1 MEKAK
6 KARERDCYIK
16 PIKAWKLMKAA
27 DEENMTTYIYG
38 VTGSGKTSLVKH
50 YMIRQKEIY
59 DLFDAETLCAEELKL
74 PSVKT
79 RRIVVIDNLHRL
91 AWENDEKLREAVLA
105 LIRREDIWL
114 ILSGRCPV
122 LPWMS
127 DARFREGFYVI
138 DEELLFFSPKDVK
151 RFTKAADIILT
162 EEMERRLV
170 GLFRGYPLAWYML
183 YQRIRENDKWRDC
196 ILGVE
201 HYEKIFKWSQDHVWD
216 YLEFHVYDQWEPQMQ
231 EFLMEVSIVDSFTV
245 RMAEMITGE
254 RNIEWL
260 IERARWMGNFLR
272 EKICPDGSVRYELY
286 DPMGVSMRRRIRRKY
301 SKEKLAALYENA
313 GLCYQLDGE
322 STKALEM
329 YQEAGATERMV
340 SVLVDNV
347 RRAPTSADYYA
358 LKQYYFALSEDII
371 CQNPELMTGMSML
384 QSLLLNPE
392 ESERWYQQLVQY
404 AKEHRGSERKLAKS
418 RLLFLDISL
427 LQRGSE
433 DMINIFKQSYR
444 LLFERKLTL
453 YEFSVTGNQ
462 PSQMNGG
469 KDFCEWSKCDREL
482 ARSIGK
488 VVEFI
493 LGRYGKG
500 MVDLALAE
508 SFLEKG
514 EDNYEV
520 SFLANRGRMQ
530 AEAGGKLEQCFVADG
545 ILAWL
550 HIQNGRYNEALEL
563 MQRFWERAQK
573 ENAQQLLPNIRTF
586 QIRCAL
592 YAGERAM
599 IAKWMETAP
608 DEEIEFRTYD
618 RFQFLTKVR
627 VYLQMGRYEQA
638 YNLLVKLQYYAS
650 MMKRTYIL
658 MECDLLMAV
667 TLYRMGQD
675 EWETFLDKVLTKA
688 CEYHFVR
695 LLSREGVAL
704 QPLLAR
710 IKWPADASE
719 DEPASRQAFL
729 KEVCSE
735 TDQMARYYPGYLKAG
750 QKDVRL
756 SDTAV
761 SILKLQAEGMS
772 RADIAKRLHMT
783 EANVKY
789 HMAQNYKKLGVK
801 NKAGAVMEGKK
812 RGLI

>member
-50 YMIRQKEIY
+50 YMIRQKETY
-59 DLFDAETLCAEELKL
+59 DLFDAETLRAEELKL
-74 PSVKT
+74 PSAKT

-469 KDFCEWSKCDREL
+469 KDFCEWSKRDREL

-801 NKAGAVMEGKK
+801 NKAAAVMEGKK

>member
-50 YMIRQKEIY
+50 YMIRQKETY
-59 DLFDAETLCAEELKL
+59 DLFDAETLRAEELKL

-469 KDFCEWSKCDREL
+469 KDFCEWSKRDREL

-592 YAGERAM
+592 YAGERVM

-675 EWETFLDKVLTKA
+675 KWETFLDKVLTKA

>member
-1 MEKAK
+1 MEKTK
-6 KARERDCYIK
+6 KARDRDCYIK
-16 PIKAWKLMKAA
+16 PIKAWKLMKVA

-50 YMIRQKEIY
+50 YMIRQKETY

-74 PSVKT
+74 PSAKT

-91 AWENDEKLREAVLA
+91 EWENDEKLREAVLA

-138 DEELLFFSPKDVK
+138 DEELLFFSPEDVK

-183 YQRIRENDKWRDC
+183 HQRIRENDKWRDC

-216 YLEFHVYDQWEPQMQ
+216 YLEFHVYDQWETQMQ

-254 RNIEWL
+254 RNIERL

-469 KDFCEWSKCDREL
+469 KDFCEWSKRDREL
-482 ARSIGK
+482 AR
-488 VVEFI
+488 
-493 LGRYGKG
+493 
-500 MVDLALAE
+500 
-508 SFLEKG
+508 
-514 EDNYEV
+514 
-520 SFLANRGRMQ
+520 
-530 AEAGGKLEQCFVADG
+530 
-545 ILAWL
+545 
-550 HIQNGRYNEALEL
+550 
-563 MQRFWERAQK
+563 
-573 ENAQQLLPNIRTF
+573 
-586 QIRCAL
+586 
-592 YAGERAM
+592 
-599 IAKWMETAP
+599 
-608 DEEIEFRTYD
+608 
-618 RFQFLTKVR
+618 
-627 VYLQMGRYEQA
+627 
-638 YNLLVKLQYYAS
+638 
-650 MMKRTYIL
+650 
-658 MECDLLMAV
+658 
-667 TLYRMGQD
+667 
-675 EWETFLDKVLTKA
+675 
-688 CEYHFVR
+688 
-695 LLSREGVAL
+695 
-704 QPLLAR
+704 
-710 IKWPADASE
+710 
-719 DEPASRQAFL
+719 
-729 KEVCSE
+729 
-735 TDQMARYYPGYLKAG
+735 
-750 QKDVRL
+750 
-756 SDTAV
+756 
-761 SILKLQAEGMS
+761 
-772 RADIAKRLHMT
+772 
-783 EANVKY
+783 
-789 HMAQNYKKLGVK
+789 
-801 NKAGAVMEGKK
+801 
-812 RGLI
+812 

>member
-50 YMIRQKEIY
+50 YMIRQKETY

-301 SKEKLAALYENA
+301 SKEKLTALYENA

-469 KDFCEWSKCDREL
+469 KDFCEWSKRDREL

>member
-50 YMIRQKEIY
+50 YMIRQKETY

-105 LIRREDIWL
+105 MIRREDIWL

-201 HYEKIFKWSQDHVWD
+201 HYDKIFKWSQDHVWD

-433 DMINIFKQSYR
+433 DIINIFKQSYR

-469 KDFCEWSKCDREL
+469 KDFCEWSKRDREL

>member
-1 MEKAK
+1 MEKTK
-6 KARERDCYIK
+6 KARDRDCYIK
-16 PIKAWKLMKAA
+16 PIKAWKLMKVA

-50 YMIRQKEIY
+50 YMIRQKETY

-74 PSVKT
+74 PSAKT

-91 AWENDEKLREAVLA
+91 EWENDEKLREAVLA

-138 DEELLFFSPKDVK
+138 DEELLFFSPEDVK

-183 YQRIRENDKWRDC
+183 HQRIRENDKWRDC

-254 RNIEWL
+254 RNIERL

-469 KDFCEWSKCDREL
+469 KDFCEWSKRDREL

-520 SFLANRGRMQ
+520 SSLANRGRMQ

-563 MQRFWERAQK
+563 MQRF
-573 ENAQQLLPNIRTF
+573 
-586 QIRCAL
+586 
-592 YAGERAM
+592 
-599 IAKWMETAP
+599 
-608 DEEIEFRTYD
+608 
-618 RFQFLTKVR
+618 
-627 VYLQMGRYEQA
+627 
-638 YNLLVKLQYYAS
+638 
-650 MMKRTYIL
+650 
-658 MECDLLMAV
+658 
-667 TLYRMGQD
+667 
-675 EWETFLDKVLTKA
+675 
-688 CEYHFVR
+688 
-695 LLSREGVAL
+695 
-704 QPLLAR
+704 
-710 IKWPADASE
+710 
-719 DEPASRQAFL
+719 
-729 KEVCSE
+729 
-735 TDQMARYYPGYLKAG
+735 
-750 QKDVRL
+750 
-756 SDTAV
+756 
-761 SILKLQAEGMS
+761 
-772 RADIAKRLHMT
+772 
-783 EANVKY
+783 
-789 HMAQNYKKLGVK
+789 
-801 NKAGAVMEGKK
+801 
-812 RGLI
+812 

>member
-260 IERARWMGNFLR
+260 IERTRWMGNFLR

-469 KDFCEWSKCDREL
+469 KDFCEWSKRDREL

-675 EWETFLDKVLTKA
+675 EWKTFLDKVLTKA

>member
-1 MEKAK
+1 MEKTK
-6 KARERDCYIK
+6 KARDRDCYIK
-16 PIKAWKLMKAA
+16 PIKAWKLMKVA

-50 YMIRQKEIY
+50 YMIRQKETY
-59 DLFDAETLCAEELKL
+59 DLFDAETLRAEELKL
-74 PSVKT
+74 PSAKT

-91 AWENDEKLREAVLA
+91 EWENDEKLREAVLA

-138 DEELLFFSPKDVK
+138 DEELLFFSPEDVK

-183 YQRIRENDKWRDC
+183 HQRIRENDKWRDC

-254 RNIEWL
+254 RNIERL

-469 KDFCEWSKCDREL
+469 KDFCEWSKRDREL

-500 MVDLALAE
+500 IGESGFVLYYTDQCPFTYYWVPRVVEAAAAHGIPLKTVRIADKETAQNLPAPVTTYALFRDGKFVTLAIQSDKKFLALA
-508 SFLEKG
+508 
-514 EDNYEV
+514 
-520 SFLANRGRMQ
+520 
-530 AEAGGKLEQCFVADG
+530 
-545 ILAWL
+545 
-550 HIQNGRYNEALEL
+550 
-563 MQRFWERAQK
+563 
-573 ENAQQLLPNIRTF
+573 
-586 QIRCAL
+586 
-592 YAGERAM
+592 
-599 IAKWMETAP
+599 
-608 DEEIEFRTYD
+608 
-618 RFQFLTKVR
+618 
-627 VYLQMGRYEQA
+627 
-638 YNLLVKLQYYAS
+638 
-650 MMKRTYIL
+650 
-658 MECDLLMAV
+658 
-667 TLYRMGQD
+667 
-675 EWETFLDKVLTKA
+675 
-688 CEYHFVR
+688 
-695 LLSREGVAL
+695 
-704 QPLLAR
+704 
-710 IKWPADASE
+710 
-719 DEPASRQAFL
+719 
-729 KEVCSE
+729 
-735 TDQMARYYPGYLKAG
+735 
-750 QKDVRL
+750 
-756 SDTAV
+756 
-761 SILKLQAEGMS
+761 
-772 RADIAKRLHMT
+772 
-783 EANVKY
+783 
-789 HMAQNYKKLGVK
+789 GVK
-801 NKAGAVMEGKK
+801 G
-812 RGLI
+812 

>member
-1 MEKAK
+1 
-6 KARERDCYIK
+6 
-16 PIKAWKLMKAA
+16 MK
-27 DEENMTTYIYG
+27 M
-38 VTGSGKTSLVKH
+38 
-50 YMIRQKEIY
+50 
-59 DLFDAETLCAEELKL
+59 
-74 PSVKT
+74 
-79 RRIVVIDNLHRL
+79 
-91 AWENDEKLREAVLA
+91 
-105 LIRREDIWL
+105 
-114 ILSGRCPV
+114 
-122 LPWMS
+122 
-127 DARFREGFYVI
+127 
-138 DEELLFFSPKDVK
+138 
-151 RFTKAADIILT
+151 
-162 EEMERRLV
+162 
-170 GLFRGYPLAWYML
+170 
-183 YQRIRENDKWRDC
+183 
-196 ILGVE
+196 
-201 HYEKIFKWSQDHVWD
+201 
-216 YLEFHVYDQWEPQMQ
+216 
-231 EFLMEVSIVDSFTV
+231 
-245 RMAEMITGE
+245 
-254 RNIEWL
+254 
-260 IERARWMGNFLR
+260 RAF
-272 EKICPDGSVRYELY
+272 
-286 DPMGVSMRRRIRRKY
+286 
-301 SKEKLAALYENA
+301 A
-313 GLCYQLDGE
+313 
-322 STKALEM
+322 KALEM

-469 KDFCEWSKCDREL
+469 KDFCEWSKRDREL

-761 SILKLQAEGMS
+761 SILKLQA
-772 RADIAKRLHMT
+772 
-783 EANVKY
+783 
-789 HMAQNYKKLGVK
+789 
-801 NKAGAVMEGKK
+801 
-812 RGLI
+812 

>member
-1 MEKAK
+1 MEKER

-38 VTGSGKTSLVKH
+38 VTGSGKTSLVQQ
-50 YMIRQKEIY
+50 YMSRQKEPY
-59 DLFDAETLCAEELKL
+59 DLFDAETLRAEELVI
-74 PSVKT
+74 PVAKT

-138 DEELLFFSPKDVK
+138 DEELLFFSPEDVK

-162 EEMERRLV
+162 EEMEHKLV
-170 GLFRGYPLAWYML
+170 ELFRGYPLAWHMVQ
-183 YQRIRENDKWRDC
+183 QRIRENDKWKGC
-196 ILGVE
+196 TLGAE

-231 EFLMEVSIVDSFTV
+231 EFLMEVSIVDTFTV

-254 RNIEWL
+254 RNVERL
-260 IERARWMGNFLR
+260 IDRARWMGNFLR

-286 DPMGVSMRRRIRRKY
+286 DPMGVSMRRRLRRKY

-322 STKALEM
+322 RVKALEM

-358 LKQYYFALSEDII
+358 LKPYYFALSEDII

-392 ESERWYQQLVQY
+392 ESERWYQQLAQY
-404 AKEHRGSERKLAKS
+404 AKEHRGSERKLAQS

-433 DMINIFKQSYR
+433 DMINIFKKSYR
-444 LLFERKLTL
+444 LFFDRKLTL

-469 KDFCEWSKCDREL
+469 KDFCEWSKHDREL
-482 ARSIGK
+482 AHSIGK
-488 VVEFI
+488 IVEFI

-520 SFLANRGRMQ
+520 SSLANRGRMQ

-550 HIQNGRYNEALEL
+550 HIQNGKYTEALEL

-592 YAGERAM
+592 YAGERAV
-599 IAKWMETAP
+599 IAEWMETAP

-667 TLYRMGQD
+667 TLYRMERD
-675 EWETFLDKVLTKA
+675 EWETFLDKALTKA
-688 CEYHFVR
+688 YEYHFVR
-695 LLSREGVAL
+695 LLSREGVVL

-710 IKWPADASE
+710 TKWPADAPE
-719 DEPASRQAFL
+719 EEPALRQAFL
-729 KEVCSE
+729 KEVRSE

-750 QKDVRL
+750 QEDVRL
-756 SDTAV
+756 SDTAS

-772 RADIAKRLHMT
+772 RADIAKQLHMT

-789 HMAQNYKKLGVK
+789 HTAQTYKKLGVK

>member
-1 MEKAK
+1 MEKTK
-6 KARERDCYIK
+6 KARDRDCYIK
-16 PIKAWKLMKAA
+16 PIKAWKLMKVA

-50 YMIRQKEIY
+50 YMIRQKETY
-59 DLFDAETLCAEELKL
+59 DLFDAETLRAEELKL
-74 PSVKT
+74 PSAKT

-91 AWENDEKLREAVLA
+91 EWENDEKLREAVLA

-138 DEELLFFSPKDVK
+138 DEELLFFSPDDVK

-183 YQRIRENDKWRDC
+183 HQRIRENDKWRDC

-254 RNIEWL
+254 RNIERL

-469 KDFCEWSKCDREL
+469 KDFCEWSKRDREL

-520 SFLANRGRMQ
+520 SSLANRGRMQ

-704 QPLLAR
+704 QPLLTR

-719 DEPASRQAFL
+719 DEPASRQTFL

-756 SDTAV
+756 SDTAA

>member
-50 YMIRQKEIY
+50 YMIRQKETY
-59 DLFDAETLCAEELKL
+59 DLFDAETLRAEELKL
-74 PSVKT
+74 PSAKT

-469 KDFCEWSKCDREL
+469 KDFCEWSKRDREL

-650 MMKRTYIL
+650 MMERTYIL

-675 EWETFLDKVLTKA
+675 EWKTFLDKVLTKA

>member
-50 YMIRQKEIY
+50 YMIRQKETY

-469 KDFCEWSKCDREL
+469 KDFCEWSKRDREL

-500 MVDLALAE
+500 MVDLALAG

-520 SFLANRGRMQ
+520 SFLANRGRMK

-675 EWETFLDKVLTKA
+675 EWKTFLDKVLTKA

>member
-1 MEKAK
+1 
-6 KARERDCYIK
+6 
-16 PIKAWKLMKAA
+16 
-27 DEENMTTYIYG
+27 
-38 VTGSGKTSLVKH
+38 
-50 YMIRQKEIY
+50 
-59 DLFDAETLCAEELKL
+59 
-74 PSVKT
+74 
-79 RRIVVIDNLHRL
+79 
-91 AWENDEKLREAVLA
+91 
-105 LIRREDIWL
+105 
-114 ILSGRCPV
+114 
-122 LPWMS
+122 
-127 DARFREGFYVI
+127 
-138 DEELLFFSPKDVK
+138 
-151 RFTKAADIILT
+151 
-162 EEMERRLV
+162 
-170 GLFRGYPLAWYML
+170 
-183 YQRIRENDKWRDC
+183 
-196 ILGVE
+196 
-201 HYEKIFKWSQDHVWD
+201 
-216 YLEFHVYDQWEPQMQ
+216 
-231 EFLMEVSIVDSFTV
+231 MEVSIVDSFTV

-469 KDFCEWSKCDREL
+469 KDFCEWSKRDREL

-688 CEYHFVR
+688 CEYHLCGFCPERVLR
-695 LLSREGVAL
+695 CSRF
-704 QPLLAR
+704 
-710 IKWPADASE
+710 W
-719 DEPASRQAFL
+719 
-729 KEVCSE
+729 
-735 TDQMARYYPGYLKAG
+735 
-750 QKDVRL
+750 
-756 SDTAV
+756 
-761 SILKLQAEGMS
+761 
-772 RADIAKRLHMT
+772 
-783 EANVKY
+783 
-789 HMAQNYKKLGVK
+789 
-801 NKAGAVMEGKK
+801 
-812 RGLI
+812 RG

>member
-1 MEKAK
+1 MEKTK
-6 KARERDCYIK
+6 KARDRDCYIK
-16 PIKAWKLMKAA
+16 PIKAWKLMKVA

-50 YMIRQKEIY
+50 YMIRQKETY

-74 PSVKT
+74 PSAKT

-91 AWENDEKLREAVLA
+91 EWENDEKLREAVLA

-138 DEELLFFSPKDVK
+138 DEELLFFSPEDVK

-183 YQRIRENDKWRDC
+183 HQRIRENDKWRDC

-254 RNIEWL
+254 RNIERL

-469 KDFCEWSKCDREL
+469 KDFCEWSKRDREL

-520 SFLANRGRMQ
+520 SSLANRGRMQ

-675 EWETFLDKVLTKA
+675 EWKTFLDKVLTKA

-704 QPLLAR
+704 QPLLTR

-719 DEPASRQAFL
+719 DEPASRQTFL